1 MAKKSRA
8 RRSGTKSSGAKL
20 SETTSTIK
28 RSLRDAQAVFAQYF
42 ESGGKRVKET
52 FDALAEIFEGRH
64 LSDALRVSPAR
75 AGRASRSSGRRRA
88 AAVRTKVTST
98 RKSTGTAGRSGKRAK
113 VRRKSS

>member
-8 RRSGTKSSGAKL
+8 RRPGAKSSG
-20 SETTSTIK
+20 TTSTIK
-28 RSLRDAQAVFAQYF
+28 KSLRDAQAVFAQYF

-64 LSDALRVSPAR
+64 LSDALRVAPAR
-75 AGRASRSSGRRRA
+75 TGRTSRPGGRRGA
-88 AAVRTKVTST
+88 AASRTKVNRRTG
-98 RKSTGTAGRSGKRAK
+98 KAAGSTGRPGKRAR

>member
-1 MAKKSRA
+1 MAKKSSA
-8 RRSGTKSSGAKL
+8 RRSGAKSSG
-20 SETTSTIK
+20 TTSTIK
-28 RSLRDAQAVFAQYF
+28 KSLRDAQTVFAQYF

-75 AGRASRSSGRRRA
+75 TGRSARPGGRRRA
-88 AAVRTKVTST
+88 AAVRTKVVSK
-98 RKSTGTAGRSGKRAK
+98 RKSAGSTVPSGKRTK